1 MSGGRSSLPTLVWR
15 RDESDWYGGGMKVN
29 GKEKALWYLTV
40 QLRTVNA
47 ELEKANQLVKELIDL
62 KDKLES

>member
-1 MSGGRSSLPTLVWR
+1 
-15 RDESDWYGGGMKVN
+15 MKVN

-47 ELEKANQLVKELIDL
+47 ELEQAKPRGLEMMELNDM
-62 KDKLES
+62 

>member
-1 MSGGRSSLPTLVWR
+1 MR
-15 RDESDWYGGGMKVN
+15 VN
-29 GKEKALWYLTV
+29 RKEKALWYLTV

-47 ELEKANQLVKELIDL
+47 ELEKANQLVKEMIDL